1 MKNVVSL
8 STLKKGQKAIINRYT
23 KEDEF
28 VTRLKDLGLVKGI
41 TVKIYTISPF
51 GSPICIESPCGK
63 LLLRKQTLKDI
74 YVLVQE

>member
-1 MKNVVSL
+1 MKKIVSL
-8 STLKKGQKAIINRYT
+8 STLKKGQKAIIHSFL
-23 KEDEF
+23 KEDSF
-28 VTRLKDLGLVKGI
+28 VTRLKDLGLTKGT

-51 GSPICIESPCGK
+51 GSPFCIESPCGK